1 MAESAQPSLHWPS
14 HLERTPP
21 GKRDS
26 GRKFDTTVAKAFD
39 GIEKQLRLM
48 GASSHE
54 YYFDANKRQG
64 DGRPYTNAT
73 PDDPGF
79 VLEWTVNNK
88 RYVVACDQYKKFAAN
103 VRSIGLWL
111 KENRMT
117 DQRPVQT
124 GQSQFAS
131 ALPPGEMGSKS
142 VVAPEEPPHEV
153 LGIRPDAP
161 PEVVKGAHRQL
172 QAKYHPDSG
181 NEPDAEM
188 FKKVN
193 RAKEQM
199 VNERD

>member
-1 MAESAQPSLHWPS
+1 MSKAAQSSLHWPS

-21 GKRDS
+21 GKRGS
-26 GRKFDTTVAKAFD
+26 GRKFDTTISKAFD

-54 YYFDANKRQG
+54 YYFDANKRQD
-64 DGRPYTNAT
+64 DGRPYTNAK

-88 RYVVACDQYKKFAAN
+88 RYVVACDEYEKFAAN
-103 VRSIGLWL
+103 VRAIGLWL

-117 DQRPVQT
+117 DQRPVKT
-124 GQSQFAS
+124 GQSQFAA
-131 ALPPGEMGSKS
+131 ALPPGEMGSES

-193 RAKEQM
+193 KAKERM
-199 VNERD
+199 VNE